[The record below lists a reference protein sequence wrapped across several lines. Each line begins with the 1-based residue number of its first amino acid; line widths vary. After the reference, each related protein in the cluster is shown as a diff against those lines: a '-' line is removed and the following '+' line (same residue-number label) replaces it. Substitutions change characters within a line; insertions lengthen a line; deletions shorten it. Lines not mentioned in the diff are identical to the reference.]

1 MTSSESP
8 EPDTSQRPLLQ
19 LSKAEVKIAM
29 KEALKEWLD
38 EKYTAFGKY
47 SFFGLG
53 GFILSAF
60 IYFILTTNGWRPPV

>member
-1 MTSSESP
+1 
-8 EPDTSQRPLLQ
+8 
-19 LSKAEVKIAM
+19 M